1 MTHTNPS
8 SSLTIQQ
15 HHEINRIYDS
25 IFSSNTLD
33 KKLKKICDGV
43 ISTFKAD
50 FCRIWMVSQGD
61 RCDEGCP
68 HASNSDDRHIC
79 SFRDKCLHLASSSG
93 RYTHL
98 DGFHGRV
105 PYGCYKIGRI
115 ASGEIETFLT
125 NDVTHDIRVHDHQW
139 AADHELVSF
148 AGYQLRDHKGQV
160 NGVLAFF
167 SQHVISQEEHALL
180 ENLANTTAH
189 IIQADFHR
197 LKLEDLAWEQTRHLK
212 ELLNFSQSLGGSRDI
227 TSLYRK
233 ITTPPKDLL
242 KLDFSTLMI
251 LSDDRKSLV
260 IRDTVGFDQTIIDT
274 FVLVEGQ
281 GLATFVIH
289 KKKPATVI
297 NFATE
302 DRFEIPSI
310 VQNNKITSSL
320 CVPMMIGDDIF
331 GVLIG
336 HTQKKRIFLQAEI
349 ALYQS
354 FANQAAVA
362 IKNMLHMQ
370 KLQASEQKLRT
381 IIETLPSPLFY
392 KNADGVYLDCNAAFS
407 DFLGLPKEQII
418 NSTVDDLFP
427 DALADAYRQAD
438 MKLFKNT
445 GKQIYESKIRHADGT
460 MRDVLFHKATWR
472 DQEGEAQGLVGIVL
486 DITKRKQAEEEL
498 AAEKERLTVTLK
510 SIGDGVIT
518 TNTEGNIVLLNRI
531 AEDITGWSQDEA
543 EGLPLDEI
551 FNIIHSETRK
561 PCENP
566 TRKILEQ
573 GTIIARNGKDVHIAA
588 SSAPI
593 RDREDIIIGVVL
605 VFRDITNQLKT
616 EKELL
621 KIEKL
626 ESVGVLAGGIAHDF
640 NNILSGILGNL
651 ELASLRI
658 AENDQTASL
667 LTNAK
672 KATLR
677 AARLTEQLL
686 TFSKGGEPVKETT
699 SLEKIIRD
707 SAEFVLHGSNT
718 FCEYSIPEKLWMA
731 NVDSG
736 QISQVIQNI
745 ILNASHAMVDGGKI
759 KVSCNNIEGS
769 AAHIPQ
775 IANDSDFILVTIQD
789 SGAGI
794 SGKNID
800 KIFDPYFSTKQN
812 GSGLGLSICHSIIK
826 KHDGHILVQSAPGK
840 GTTFSIYL
848 PASVSADA
856 PLAHERGTSM
866 TTRALRIIV
875 MDDEE
880 ILRITTKAQLT
891 QLGHE
896 VILTRDGTETINKYK
911 ELQELGNPVDLLFM
925 DLTIPGGMGGKKAV
939 QEILK
944 LNPDAKVIVSSGYS
958 NNPVIADYKE
968 YGFIASLAKPFDLKK
983 LNDTLVA
990 VLQ

>member
-1 MTHTNPS
+1 MKTAMTDSNSH
-8 SSLTIQQ
+8 SSLTILQ
-15 HHEINRIYDS
+15 HHGINRIYDA
-25 IFSSNTLD
+25 IFAANTLE
-33 KKLKKICDGV
+33 KKLNKICDGI

-50 FCRIWMVSQGD
+50 FCRIWMVRQGD
-61 RCDEGCP
+61 RCDDGCP
-68 HASNSDDRHIC
+68 HASSSDELHIC
-79 SFRDKCLHLASSSG
+79 SFRGKCLHLASSSG

-125 NDVTHDIRVHDHQW
+125 NDVTHDPRVHDHQW
-139 AADHELVSF
+139 AADHDLVSF

-167 SQHVISQEEHALL
+167 SQHPISQEEHAIL

-197 LKLEDLAWEQTRHLK
+197 LRLEELAWQQTRHLQ
-212 ELLNFSQSLGGSRDI
+212 ELLNFSQSLGSSRDI
-227 TSLYRK
+227 ASLYRK
-233 ITTPPKDLL
+233 ITSPPKDLL
-242 KLDFSTLMI
+242 KLDFSTLLI

-260 IRDTVGFDQTIIDT
+260 IRDTVGFDQSMIDT

-281 GLATFVIH
+281 GLATYVIH
-289 KKKPATVI
+289 EKKTATVHD
-297 NFATE
+297 FTTE
-302 DRFEIPSI
+302 DRFEIPSVI
-310 VQNNKITSSL
+310 KNNKISSSL

-336 HTQKKRIFLQAEI
+336 HTHKKRTFLPAEI

-392 KNADGVYLDCNAAFS
+392 KNAEGVYLDCNAAFS
-407 DFLGLPKEQII
+407 DFLGLSKEQII
-418 NSTVDDLFP
+418 HSTVDDLFS
-427 DALADAYRQAD
+427 DALADAHRKAD
-438 MKLFKNT
+438 LELLKNT
-445 GKQIYESKIRHADGT
+445 GKQTYETKARHADGT
-460 MRDVLFHKATWR
+460 LRDVLFHKATWN
-472 DQEGEAQGLVGIVL
+472 DQKGEAQGLVGIVL
-486 DITKRKQAEEEL
+486 DITKRKQAEQEL
-498 AAEKERLTVTLK
+498 AAEKERLAVTLK

-518 TNTEGNIVLLNRI
+518 TDIDGNIVLLNRI

-543 EGLPLDEI
+543 RGLPLGEI
-551 FNIIHSETRK
+551 FNIIHAETRK

-566 TRKILEQ
+566 IQKILEQ
-573 GTIIARNGKDVHIAA
+573 GTIIAKENYPLLIAKNGKDVQIAA
-588 SSAPI
+588 SGAPI

-605 VFRDITNQLKT
+605 VFRDITKQLKT
-616 EKELL
+616 EEELL
-621 KIEKL
+621 KIKKL

-658 AENDQTASL
+658 AETDQTAIL

-745 ILNASHAMVDGGKI
+745 ILNASHAMPDGGKI
-759 KVSCNNIEGS
+759 TVSCNNIEGS
-769 AAHIPQ
+769 AVLIPQ
-775 IANDSDFILVTIQD
+775 LATDSDFIHLTIQD
-789 SGAGI
+789 SGTGI
-794 SGKNID
+794 PSENID

-812 GSGLGLSICHSIIK
+812 GSGLGLAISHSIIK
-826 KHDGHILVQSAPGK
+826 KHDGHILVQSEPGK

-848 PASVSADA
+848 PTSVSAEA
-856 PLAHERGTSM
+856 PVASEQDTGKVARP
-866 TTRALRIIV
+866 LRIMV

-880 ILRITTKAQLT
+880 ILRITTEAQLT

-896 VILTRDGTETINKYK
+896 VILTMDGTETIDKYK
-911 ELQELGNPVDLLFM
+911 ELQELGDPVDLLFM
-925 DLTIPGGMGGKKAV
+925 DLTIPGGMGGGKSCPG
-939 QEILK
+939 
-944 LNPDAKVIVSSGYS
+944 NS
-958 NNPVIADYKE
+958 
-968 YGFIASLAKPFDLKK
+968 
-983 LNDTLVA
+983 
-990 VLQ
+990 